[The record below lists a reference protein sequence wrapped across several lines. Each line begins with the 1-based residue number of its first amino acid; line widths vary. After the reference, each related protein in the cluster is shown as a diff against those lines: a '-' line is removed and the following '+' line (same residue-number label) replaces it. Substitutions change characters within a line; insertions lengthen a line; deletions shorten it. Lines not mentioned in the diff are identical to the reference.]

1 MINETKV
8 LEFVDDQSH
17 GGHYSTF
24 PTFTPELFD
33 SDFDSLLELLGPQN
47 AVLLGGFVVD
57 IEFELLQMQHLSVD
71 NLGQLFE
78 AGPAVEL
85 MPS

>member
-1 MINETKV
+1 MTKV

-24 PTFTPELFD
+24 PAFTPELFD

-47 AVLLGGFVVD
+47 AVLLGRFVVD
-57 IEFELLQMQHLSVD
+57 IEFKLLQMQHLSVD